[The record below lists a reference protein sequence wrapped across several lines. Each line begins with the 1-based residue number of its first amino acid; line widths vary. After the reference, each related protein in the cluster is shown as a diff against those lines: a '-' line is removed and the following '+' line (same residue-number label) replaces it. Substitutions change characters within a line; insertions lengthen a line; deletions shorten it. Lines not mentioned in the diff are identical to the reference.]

1 MMFDFFRKKR
11 ITKYT
16 DNASEYLQQTFTPE
30 APKPEVKP
38 APKVVTKTT
47 LRTDTDSS
55 GSLPYSNDNIK
66 YQKKKQPPSTDS
78 GVRYSLRGTGK
89 ASTDIKYSLSE
100 EDSDTLYSVDDDDK
114 DIRFSLRGGD
124 DTNDELKLD
133 DTFSTSAVAT
143 AMRKYNFSTGVDAL
157 LRDLDKTTNKTFVDA
172 LIAHINKKGLR
183 DSEVYKA
190 AQIDRRLFSKIMSD
204 RQYKPSKDTAIA
216 IARALRL
223 TLSEATDM
231 LSRAGYTFSHS
242 NKKDIIVEYFFRER
256 IYKLDD
262 INEVLYNLGQKI
274 IGR

>member
-47 LRTDTDSS
+47 LRTDTDNS
-55 GSLPYSNDNIK
+55 GSLPSSNDNIK

-78 GVRYSLRGTGK
+78 GIRYSLRDTGK
-89 ASTDIKYSLSE
+89 ASREIKYSLSE
-100 EDSDTLYSVDDDDK
+100 DTDEQDVLYSLRDDE
-114 DIRFSLRGGD
+114 
-124 DTNDELKLD
+124 DTNDALKLD

-157 LRDLDKTTNKTFVDA
+157 LRDLDKATNKTFVDA

-216 IARALRL
+216 IALALRL

>member
-1 MMFDFFRKKR
+1 MFDFFRKKR

-30 APKPEVKP
+30 APKSEIKP
-38 APKVVTKTT
+38 TPKVVTQTT

-55 GSLPYSNDNIK
+55 GNLPASNDDIR
-66 YQKKKQPPSTDS
+66 YQKKKQPANTDS
-78 GVRYSLRGTGK
+78 GIRYSHRNTDK
-89 ASTDIKYSLSE
+89 ASPERKYSFSK
-100 EDSDTLYSVDDDDK
+100 SDTS
-114 DIRFSLRGGD
+114 
-124 DTNDELKLD
+124 DELKLD
-133 DTFSTSAVAT
+133 DTFSPSAVAF
-143 AMRKYNFSTGVDAL
+143 AMSKYNISTAVDSL

-216 IARALRL
+216 ISLALRL
-223 TLSEATDM
+223 TLSEAIDM

-242 NKKDIIVEYFFRER
+242 NKKDIIIEYFFRER
-256 IYKLDD
+256 IYKLND

>member
-1 MMFDFFRKKR
+1 
-11 ITKYT
+11 
-16 DNASEYLQQTFTPE
+16 
-30 APKPEVKP
+30 
-38 APKVVTKTT
+38 
-47 LRTDTDSS
+47 
-55 GSLPYSNDNIK
+55 
-66 YQKKKQPPSTDS
+66 
-78 GVRYSLRGTGK
+78 
-89 ASTDIKYSLSE
+89 
-100 EDSDTLYSVDDDDK
+100 
-114 DIRFSLRGGD
+114 
-124 DTNDELKLD
+124 
-133 DTFSTSAVAT
+133 
-143 AMRKYNFSTGVDAL
+143 MRKYNFSTGVDAL
-157 LRDLDKTTNKTFVDA
+157 LRDLDKATNKTFVDA

-216 IARALRL
+216 IALALRL
-223 TLSEATDM
+223 TLGEATDM

>member
-30 APKPEVKP
+30 APKPEAKP

-47 LRTDTDSS
+47 LRTDTDNS
-55 GSLPYSNDNIK
+55 GSLPSSNDNIK

-78 GVRYSLRGTGK
+78 GIRYSLRDTGK
-89 ASTDIKYSLSE
+89 ASREIKYSLSE
-100 EDSDTLYSVDDDDK
+100 DTDEQDVLYSLRDDE
-114 DIRFSLRGGD
+114 
-124 DTNDELKLD
+124 DTNDALKLD

-157 LRDLDKTTNKTFVDA
+157 LRDLDKATNKTFVDA

-216 IARALRL
+216 IALALRL

>member
-1 MMFDFFRKKR
+1 MFDFFRKKR

-30 APKPEVKP
+30 SPKPEIKTV
-38 APKVVTKTT
+38 PKVLTKTT
-47 LRTDTDSS
+47 LRTETDNS
-55 GSLPYSNDNIK
+55 GSLPSLNENIK
-66 YQKKKQPPSTDS
+66 HQKEKQPPSIDS
-78 GVRYSLRGTGK
+78 RARYSLKDTGK
-89 ASTDIKYSLSE
+89 AKPSNIRYSLS
-100 EDSDTLYSVDDDDK
+100 LDDEDDK
-114 DIRFSLRGGD
+114 DIRFSLRSSGD

-143 AMRKYNFSTGVDAL
+143 AMSKYSVSTGVDAL

-204 RQYKPSKDTAIA
+204 RQYKPSKDTAVA
-216 IARALRL
+216 IALALRL
-223 TLSEATDM
+223 TLGDATDL

-256 IYKLDD
+256 IYNLDD

>member
-1 MMFDFFRKKR
+1 MFDFFRKKR

-55 GSLPYSNDNIK
+55 GSLPSSNENIK
-66 YQKKKQPPSTDS
+66 FQKKKQPPSTDS
-78 GVRYSLRGTGK
+78 GIRYSLRDTGK
-89 ASTDIKYSLSE
+89 ASREIKYSFSE
-100 EDSDTLYSVDDDDK
+100 DTDDQDVLYSLRDDE
-114 DIRFSLRGGD
+114 
-124 DTNDELKLD
+124 DTNDALKLD

-157 LRDLDKTTNKTFVDA
+157 LRDLDKATNNTFVDA

-216 IARALRL
+216 IALALRL

>member
-55 GSLPYSNDNIK
+55 GSLPSSNDNIK

-78 GVRYSLRGTGK
+78 GIRSSLRDTGK
-89 ASTDIKYSLSE
+89 ASREIKYSLSE
-100 EDSDTLYSVDDDDK
+100 DTDDQDVLYSLRDDE
-114 DIRFSLRGGD
+114 
-124 DTNDELKLD
+124 DTNDALKLD

-157 LRDLDKTTNKTFVDA
+157 LRDLDKATNKTFVDA

-216 IARALRL
+216 IALALRL

>member
-1 MMFDFFRKKR
+1 MFGFFRKKR

-16 DNASEYLQQTFTPE
+16 DNASEYLLQTFTPE

-55 GSLPYSNDNIK
+55 GSLPSSNDNIK
-66 YQKKKQPPSTDS
+66 YQKKKHPPSTDS
-78 GVRYSLRGTGK
+78 GIRYSLRDTGK
-89 ASTDIKYSLSE
+89 ASREIKYSLSE
-100 EDSDTLYSVDDDDK
+100 DTDEQDVLYSLRDDE
-114 DIRFSLRGGD
+114 
-124 DTNDELKLD
+124 DTNDALKLD

-157 LRDLDKTTNKTFVDA
+157 LRDLDKATNKTFVDA

-216 IARALRL
+216 IALALRL

>member
-30 APKPEVKP
+30 APKPELKP

-47 LRTDTDSS
+47 LRMETDNSS
-55 GSLPYSNDNIK
+55 SLPTSNDNIK
-66 YQKKKQPPSTDS
+66 YQKKKQPPSTDF
-78 GVRYSLRGTGK
+78 GIRYSLRDTGK
-89 ASTDIKYSLSE
+89 ASAEIRYSLSE
-100 EDSDTLYSVDDDDK
+100 DDDDK

-124 DTNDELKLD
+124 SNDELKLD

-216 IARALRL
+216 IALALRL

>member
-55 GSLPYSNDNIK
+55 GSLPSSNDNIK

-78 GVRYSLRGTGK
+78 GIRYSLRDTGK
-89 ASTDIKYSLSE
+89 ASREIKYSLSE
-100 EDSDTLYSVDDDDK
+100 DTDEQDVLYSLRDDE
-114 DIRFSLRGGD
+114 
-124 DTNDELKLD
+124 DTNDALKLD

-157 LRDLDKTTNKTFVDA
+157 LRDLDKATNKTFVDA
-172 LIAHINKKGLR
+172 LIVHINKKGLR

-216 IARALRL
+216 IALALRL
-223 TLSEATDM
+223 TLGEATDM

>member
-1 MMFDFFRKKR
+1 MFDFFRKRR

-38 APKVVTKTT
+38 TPKVKTT
-47 LRTDTDSS
+47 LRIETDGSS
-55 GSLPYSNDNIK
+55 SIPSSTDNIK
-66 YQKKKQPPSTDS
+66 FSKKKQPPSTDS
-78 GVRYSLRGTGK
+78 GIRYSLRGTGK
-89 ASTDIKYSLSE
+89 TSPDIKYSLSE
-100 EDSDTLYSVDDDDK
+100 DDDDK
-114 DIRFSLRGGD
+114 DIRFSLRGGA

-157 LRDLDKTTNKTFVDA
+157 LRDLDKATNKTFVDA
-172 LIAHINKKGLR
+172 LIAHINN
-183 DSEVYKA
+183 KA

-216 IARALRL
+216 IALALRL

>member
-1 MMFDFFRKKR
+1 MR
-11 ITKYT
+11 
-16 DNASEYLQQTFTPE
+16 
-30 APKPEVKP
+30 
-38 APKVVTKTT
+38 
-47 LRTDTDSS
+47 
-55 GSLPYSNDNIK
+55 
-66 YQKKKQPPSTDS
+66 
-78 GVRYSLRGTGK
+78 
-89 ASTDIKYSLSE
+89 
-100 EDSDTLYSVDDDDK
+100 DDE
-114 DIRFSLRGGD
+114 
-124 DTNDELKLD
+124 DTNDALKLD

-157 LRDLDKTTNKTFVDA
+157 LRDLDKATNKTFVDA

-216 IARALRL
+216 IALALRL

>member
-1 MMFDFFRKKR
+1 MFDFFRKKR

-38 APKVVTKTT
+38 APKIVTKTI

-55 GSLPYSNDNIK
+55 GSLPSSNENIK
-66 YQKKKQPPSTDS
+66 FQKKKQPPSTDS
-78 GVRYSLRGTGK
+78 GIRYSLRDTGK
-89 ASTDIKYSLSE
+89 ASREIKYSLSE
-100 EDSDTLYSVDDDDK
+100 ETDEQDVLYSLRDDE
-114 DIRFSLRGGD
+114 
-124 DTNDELKLD
+124 DTNDALKLD

-157 LRDLDKTTNKTFVDA
+157 LRDLDKATNKTFVDA

-216 IARALRL
+216 IALALRL

>member
-1 MMFDFFRKKR
+1 MFDFFRKKR

-47 LRTDTDSS
+47 LRTDTDNS
-55 GSLPYSNDNIK
+55 GSLPSSNDNIK

-78 GVRYSLRGTGK
+78 GIRYSLRDTGK
-89 ASTDIKYSLSE
+89 ASREIKYSLSE
-100 EDSDTLYSVDDDDK
+100 DTDEQDVLYSLRDDE
-114 DIRFSLRGGD
+114 
-124 DTNDELKLD
+124 DTNDALKLD

-143 AMRKYNFSTGVDAL
+143 AMRKYNFSTGVEAL
-157 LRDLDKTTNKTFVDA
+157 LRDLDKATNKTFVDA

-216 IARALRL
+216 IALALRL
-223 TLSEATDM
+223 TLGEATDM

>member
-38 APKVVTKTT
+38 APKIVTKTT

-55 GSLPYSNDNIK
+55 GSLPSSNENIK
-66 YQKKKQPPSTDS
+66 FQKKKQPPSTDS
-78 GVRYSLRGTGK
+78 DVRYSLRDTGK
-89 ASTDIKYSLSE
+89 ASSEIRYSLSE
-100 EDSDTLYSVDDDDK
+100 DEDDDDK
-114 DIRFSLRGGD
+114 DIRYSLRGGD
-124 DTNDELKLD
+124 SNGELKLD
-133 DTFSTSAVAT
+133 DSLSASAVAT
-143 AMRKYNFSTGVDAL
+143 AMRKYNFSTGVEAL

-216 IARALRL
+216 IALALRL

-242 NKKDIIVEYFFRER
+242 NKKDIVVEYFFREQ

>member
-55 GSLPYSNDNIK
+55 GSLPSSNDNIK
-66 YQKKKQPPSTDS
+66 FQKKKQPPSTDS
-78 GVRYSLRGTGK
+78 GIKYSHRGTGK
-89 ASTDIKYSLSE
+89 ASIEIKYSLSE
-100 EDSDTLYSVDDDDK
+100 DTDDDT
-114 DIRFSLRGGD
+114 DIRYSLRGGD
-124 DTNDELKLD
+124 SNDELKLD
-133 DTFSTSAVAT
+133 DSFSTSAVAT
-143 AMRKYNFSTGVDAL
+143 AMRKYNFSTGVEAL

-216 IARALRL
+216 IALALRL

-242 NKKDIIVEYFFRER
+242 NKKDIIVEYFFREQ

>member
-1 MMFDFFRKKR
+1 MFDFFRKKR

-38 APKVVTKTT
+38 TPKVKTT
-47 LRTDTDSS
+47 LRTETDGSS
-55 GSLPYSNDNIK
+55 SIPSSTDNIK
-66 YQKKKQPPSTDS
+66 FSKKKQPPSTDS
-78 GVRYSLRGTGK
+78 GIRYSLRGTGK
-89 ASTDIKYSLSE
+89 TSPDIKYSLSE
-100 EDSDTLYSVDDDDK
+100 DDDDK
-114 DIRFSLRGGD
+114 DIRFSLRGGA

-157 LRDLDKTTNKTFVDA
+157 LRDLDKATNKTFVDA
-172 LIAHINKKGLR
+172 LIAYINKKGLR

-216 IARALRL
+216 IALALRL

-242 NKKDIIVEYFFRER
+242 NKKDIIIEYFFRER
-256 IYKLDD
+256 IYKIDD

>member
-1 MMFDFFRKKR
+1 MFDFFRKRR

-38 APKVVTKTT
+38 APKIVTKTT

-55 GSLPYSNDNIK
+55 GSLPSSNDNIK
-66 YQKKKQPPSTDS
+66 YQKKTQPLSTDS
-78 GVRYSLRGTGK
+78 GVRYSLRDTGK
-89 ASTDIKYSLSE
+89 EKPSDVRYSLSL
-100 EDSDTLYSVDDDDK
+100 DDDDDK
-114 DIRFSLRGGD
+114 DIRFSLRGGA

-143 AMRKYNFSTGVDAL
+143 AMRKYNFSTGVEAL

-216 IARALRL
+216 IALALRL

-256 IYKLDD
+256 IYQLDD

>member
-30 APKPEVKP
+30 APKPEIKP

-55 GSLPYSNDNIK
+55 GSLPSSNDNIK

-78 GVRYSLRGTGK
+78 GIRYRLRDTGK
-89 ASTDIKYSLSE
+89 ASREIKYSLSE
-100 EDSDTLYSVDDDDK
+100 DTDDQDVLYSLRDDDD
-114 DIRFSLRGGD
+114 S
-124 DTNDELKLD
+124 NDELKLD
-133 DTFSTSAVAT
+133 DTFSISAVAT

-157 LRDLDKTTNKTFVDA
+157 LRNLDKATNKTFVDA
-172 LIAHINKKGLR
+172 LITHINKKGLR

-216 IARALRL
+216 IALALKL